1 MGIIGNNGSGK
12 TTFVELLTDLLEPS
26 SGKIHMEVSNKKPFT
41 GVLNQFPE
49 RMLGHNTLEKLLQKL
64 IDNKKFDD
72 RLINSFE
79 KKLKSHQINWNKIKN
94 KRSLDLSWSAVRI
107 ILVIML
113 SLSNFNLIVLDEPTF
128 GLGFQ
133 QKIKLSKILR
143 SMLLNKHLILVSHDT
158 DFIQNH
164 CDQVI
169 DFDSKTVL
177 QNKKILTRAK

>member
-1 MGIIGNNGSGK
+1 
-12 TTFVELLTDLLEPS
+12 
-26 SGKIHMEVSNKKPFT
+26 
-41 GVLNQFPE
+41 
-49 RMLGHNTLEKLLQKL
+49 
-64 IDNKKFDD
+64 
-72 RLINSFE
+72 
-79 KKLKSHQINWNKIKN
+79 
-94 KRSLDLSWSAVRI
+94 
-107 ILVIML
+107 ML